1 MLMPSNGAINILQT
15 ISEREL
21 CLHGDPS
28 GSIPLFPLPLRPPG
42 RRPRNSNDVEW
53 LAHRG
58 VSPVDYAARLCAEL
72 LAHGLVESMTP
83 GAERGDRRFQI
94 SNKGHALLLALPSA
108 SQRAIK

>member
-1 MLMPSNGAINILQT
+1 MLMPSDGAINILKT

-28 GSIPLFPLPLRPPG
+28 GPIPLFPLPLRPPG
-42 RRPRNSNDVEW
+42 SRPRNSNEVEW
-53 LAHRG
+53 RAHR
-58 VSPVDYAARLCAEL
+58 VSPVDYSARLCAEL
-72 LAHGLVESMTP
+72 LAQGLVEPMTP